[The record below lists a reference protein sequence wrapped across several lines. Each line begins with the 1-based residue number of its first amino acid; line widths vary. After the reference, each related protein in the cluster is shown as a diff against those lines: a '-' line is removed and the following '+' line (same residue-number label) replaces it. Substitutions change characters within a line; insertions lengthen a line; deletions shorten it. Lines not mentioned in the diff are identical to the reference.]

1 MANAAFPL
9 VALLVAGCAALASAT
24 TFTVGDSQGWTT
36 GVNYDSWASGKSFA
50 VGDTLAFRYVSKA
63 HTVTEVSK
71 SGYDTCSGSGANA
84 LSDDDSGSTTVTITT
99 PGTHY
104 FICNVP
110 GHCASGMKF
119 AISVSATRSGA
130 SASAASPQVPAT
142 TASVVVAAAAGAAI
156 KLALF

>member
-1 MANAAFPL
+1 MANAALPL

-36 GVNYDSWASGKSFA
+36 GVNYNSWASGKSFA
-50 VGDTLAFRYVSKA
+50 VGDTLAFRYVNKA
-63 HTVTEVSK
+63 HTVTEVTK

-84 LSDDDSGSTTVTITT
+84 LSDDDSGSTTVSLTT

-119 AISVSATRSGA
+119 AISVSATRSG
-130 SASAASPQVPAT
+130 STSAAAPQVPAM
-142 TASVVVAAAAGAAI
+142 ASVVVAAAAAGAAI

>member
-1 MANAAFPL
+1 M
-9 VALLVAGCAALASAT
+9 
-24 TFTVGDSQGWTT
+24 
-36 GVNYDSWASGKSFA
+36 
-50 VGDTLAFRYVSKA
+50 FRYVSKA
-63 HTVTEVSK
+63 HTVTEVTK

-84 LSDDDSGSTTVTITT
+84 LSDDDSGSTTVTLTT

-130 SASAASPQVPAT
+130 AASAAAPQVPAT
-142 TASVVVAAAAGAAI
+142 MASVAVAAAAAI
-156 KLALF
+156 RLALF

>member
-1 MANAAFPL
+1 M
-9 VALLVAGCAALASAT
+9 
-24 TFTVGDSQGWTT
+24 
-36 GVNYDSWASGKSFA
+36 
-50 VGDTLAFRYVSKA
+50 FRYVSKA
-63 HTVTEVSK
+63 HTVTEVTK

-84 LSDDDSGSTTVTITT
+84 LSDDDSGSTTVTLTT

-130 SASAASPQVPAT
+130 AASAAAPQVPVPT
-142 TASVVVAAAAGAAI
+142 VASVAVAAAAAI
-156 KLALF
+156 KLLFF

>member
-1 MANAAFPL
+1 MATALPL

-24 TFTVGDSQGWTT
+24 TFTVGESQGWTT
-36 GVNYDSWASGKSFA
+36 GANYDSWANGKSFA
-50 VGDTLAFRYVSKA
+50 VGDTLVFRYVSKA
-63 HTVTEVSK
+63 HTVTEVTK

-84 LSDDDSGSTTVTITT
+84 LSDDDSGSTTVTLTT

-119 AISVSATRSGA
+119 AITVSATRSGA
-130 SASAASPQVPAT
+130 AASAAAPQVPV
-142 TASVVVAAAAGAAI
+142 ASVAVAAAAAI
-156 KLALF
+156 KLLFF